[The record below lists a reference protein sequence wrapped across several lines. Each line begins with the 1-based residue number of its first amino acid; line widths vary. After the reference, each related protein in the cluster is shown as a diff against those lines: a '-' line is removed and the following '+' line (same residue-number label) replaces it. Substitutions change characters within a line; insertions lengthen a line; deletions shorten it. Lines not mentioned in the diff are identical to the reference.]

1 MTNFDHFVASLESLG
16 FTLERGMLVGDGHFA
31 NPSQIGSRFSTAV
44 QQIDTYTQV
53 AFFDA
58 DKSHPV
64 LGASETIDGPE
75 GAYTVTAIVAE

>member
-16 FTLERGMLVGDGHFA
+16 FAVERGMLVGEGHFA
-31 NPSQIGSRFSTAV
+31 NASQIGTRFSTAV
-44 QQIDTYTQV
+44 QQIDTYTQS
-53 AFFDA
+53 AFFQT

>member
-1 MTNFDHFVASLESLG
+1 MTNFEHFVAGLESLG

-31 NPSQIGSRFSTAV
+31 NPAQIGARFATAYR
-44 QQIDTYTQV
+44 QIDTYTQS

-64 LGASETIDGPE
+64 LGAVESIDGPD